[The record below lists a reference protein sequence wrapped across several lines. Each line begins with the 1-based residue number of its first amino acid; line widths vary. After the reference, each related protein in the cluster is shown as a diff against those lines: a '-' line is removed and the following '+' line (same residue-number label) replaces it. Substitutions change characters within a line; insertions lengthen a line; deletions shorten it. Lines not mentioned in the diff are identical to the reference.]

1 MTITNSLPIIILVL
15 FFIFAWI
22 KTRRTNT
29 QSAEVGVGRL
39 EYVDGLRGIASIAV
53 VATHFWRTTPS
64 GASVSFL
71 FDGRAN
77 YGPLGVQIFF
87 CITGLLFFGQMLS
100 KNGNFSWD
108 AFYMSRTKRIL
119 PAYISFFC
127 LGIVAVLVYGNISK
141 IESSHF
147 INLLDMAFFGLL
159 GNGGGK
165 VFAGVYIELIFGV
178 IWTLKYEIL
187 FYLSFPFIVF
197 ATKHIGTAI
206 SFAVMFALTVY
217 ELIKT
222 GSTFCGYFATGG
234 LAYIVGN
241 KLNPSPAIK
250 YALGILCASAVYYSL
265 STALPPYGWK
275 QFVLS
280 SLIFISIAIC
290 KPGFLSAKPLKHLGD
305 ISYSIYL
312 VHAPILIM
320 NGVLFHT
327 LFKKGIGG
335 PLPFAIIAFTGVL
348 AVYIVSAVQYKY
360 IELPWM
366 RKKKP
371 FPLESK
377 QVA

>member
-1 MTITNSLPIIILVL
+1 MTITNSLPIIILAL

-22 KTRRTNT
+22 TTRRTNT
-29 QSAEVGVGRL
+29 SAQAGVGRL

-100 KNGNFSWD
+100 KKGNFSWD

-119 PAYISFFC
+119 PAYASFFG
-127 LGIVAVLVYGNISK
+127 LGIIAVIAYGDISK
-141 IESSHF
+141 IESAHF

-197 ATKHIGTAI
+197 ATKHTGNVI
-206 SFAVMFALTVY
+206 SFAIMFALTAY

-234 LAYIVGN
+234 LAYIIGN
-241 KLNPSPAIK
+241 KLNPSATIK

-275 QFVLS
+275 QFALS
-280 SLIFISIAIC
+280 SFIFISIAIC
-290 KPGFLSAKPLKHLGD
+290 KPAFLSAKPLRHLGD

-320 NGVLFHT
+320 NGVLFHS

-335 PLPFAIIAFTGVL
+335 PLPFAIIVFTGVF
-348 AVYIVSAVQYKY
+348 AVYTASAIQYKY
-360 IELPWM
+360 IELPCM
-366 RKKKP
+366 RKRKS
-371 FPLESK
+371 FLLESK
-377 QVA
+377 QAA